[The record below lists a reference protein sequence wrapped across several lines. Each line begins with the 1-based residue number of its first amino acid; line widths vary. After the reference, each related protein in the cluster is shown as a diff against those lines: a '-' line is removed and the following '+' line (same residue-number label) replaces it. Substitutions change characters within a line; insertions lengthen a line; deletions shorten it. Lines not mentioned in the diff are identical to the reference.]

1 MTMRRVFLTWPTE
14 HRTSYHGADI
24 EKCQVMALTLLSASC
39 GGADTPNAG
48 VGWGTLPDEVCHA
61 RAEAFW
67 TAAEAVGVSR
77 DRFFAEAKDSMHDAL
92 WGDGCVVSALAPAVG
107 GLVKFRR
114 GGLAARRRRNSRSGE
129 EEERVPALL
138 DLSFQKLPADG
149 EKVWQVGEQVSL
161 LWVSL
166 SVSWRVWAHLR

>member
-1 MTMRRVFLTWPTE
+1 
-14 HRTSYHGADI
+14 
-24 EKCQVMALTLLSASC
+24 MALTLLSASC

-77 DRFFAEAKDSMHDAL
+77 DRFFAEAKDRMHDAL
-92 WGDGCVVSALAPAVG
+92 WRMAASLVHLLRRLG

-114 GGLAARRRRNSRSGE
+114 GGLAARRRRNSRSDE

-161 LWVSL
+161 LWVSS
-166 SVSWRVWAHLR
+166 SVVGECGSSLGYESFGLEV